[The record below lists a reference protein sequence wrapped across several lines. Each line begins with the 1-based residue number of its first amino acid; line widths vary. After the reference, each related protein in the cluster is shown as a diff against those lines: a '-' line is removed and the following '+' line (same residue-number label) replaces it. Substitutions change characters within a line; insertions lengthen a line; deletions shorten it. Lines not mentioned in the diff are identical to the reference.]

1 MTRPLRI
8 RAPTFTETMALASVN
23 GNSGGV
29 FKASMDYIP
38 QLAQYSNLYR
48 QYRINWAKVL
58 IIPQQNVYDG
68 SHTLTAQGMPRI
80 TWAINDTPGV
90 ANPASEN
97 DLLEDNGAKTRA
109 LVSKWSASFRP
120 MPDLQV
126 TEVATGGLV
135 PINFRRRFL
144 NFKAGNTGNPLHY
157 GISYWISQ
165 SLAGG
170 VQPGSFNV
178 YLKINFSL
186 RDPQ

>member
-1 MTRPLRI
+1 
-8 RAPTFTETMALASVN
+8 MALTPITA
-23 GNSGGV
+23 NSGAV
-29 FKASMDYIP
+29 FTASMDYIP

-58 IIPQQNVYDG
+58 IIPQHNVYDG

-90 ANPASEN
+90 AAPLSEN

-109 LVSKWSASFRP
+109 LVSKWSATFRP

-126 TEVATGGLV
+126 QDVATAGLV

-144 NFKAGNTGNPLHY
+144 NFKQTGNPLHY

-170 VQPGSFNV
+170 APSGSFNV